1 MGASPGALTVDFSTT
16 PSSSRSNRGLHLF
29 LPHPIPHHPR
39 TFGASQGIRRE
50 PNPPRQKKRRDLR
63 AAAAVLHPHA
73 PGFGVL
79 RSFLVPPD
87 PRRSRRPDQAVA
99 DPGGRIRSPSSL
111 VPARFPSR
119 GALGRPACCSR
130 VFFRVGASCLD
141 SSGGGAGGGS
151 SLMLPARPPRIA
163 AR

>member
-1 MGASPGALTVDFSTT
+1 MAREPRRVNLSAT
-16 PSSSRSNRGLHLF
+16 PSSRSNRGLHL
-29 LPHPIPHHPR
+29 LSALSSSPTPPHRPSPTPPPSSDFRSIPRHP
-39 TFGASQGIRRE
+39 G
-50 PNPPRQKKRRDLR
+50 PNPPRRKAQGFARSSGGAAPARAR
-63 AAAAVLHPHA
+63 IRIPAAAAA
-73 PGFGVL
+73 
-79 RSFLVPPD
+79 RI
-87 PRRSRRPDQAVA
+87 RRSQIQEA
-99 DPGGRIRSPSSL
+99 RIRSPSFL

-130 VFFRVGASCLD
+130 LFFRVGASCLD

>member
-39 TFGASQGIRRE
+39 TFGASQDIRGQI
-50 PNPPRQKKRRDLR
+50 PRGEKRRDLR

-73 PGFGVL
+73 PGFGA
-79 RSFLVPPD
+79 VPGPRI
-87 PRRSRRPDQAVA
+87 PAAAAARIRRSQIQEA
-99 DPGGRIRSPSSL
+99 RIRSPSFL

>member
-73 PGFGVL
+73 PGFGA
-79 RSFLVPPD
+79 VPGPRI
-87 PRRSRRPDQAVA
+87 PAAAAARIRRSQIQEA
-99 DPGGRIRSPSSL
+99 RIRSPSFL

>member
-73 PGFGVL
+73 PGFGA
-79 RSFLVPPD
+79 VPGPRI
-87 PRRSRRPDQAVA
+87 PAAAAARIRRSQIQEGAFAP
-99 DPGGRIRSPSSL
+99 PPPSSL
-111 VPARFPSR
+111 PGSPLVAHS
-119 GALGRPACCSR
+119 AVLLAAPAC
-130 VFFRVGASCLD
+130 
-141 SSGGGAGGGS
+141 SSGGLIPCGCFLSGFFRWRTRAEG
-151 SLMLPARPPRIA
+151 RI
-163 AR
+163 